1 MKKTALKSRFSLM
14 VFALLMGIG
23 TAVATSPVVAGPTDP
38 CTSQT
43 LCDFNP
49 DEICCA
55 VIVGGQVVD
64 YQQGDLRP

>member
-1 MKKTALKSRFSLM
+1 M

-38 CTSQT
+38 CTGNPSQ
-43 LCDFNP
+43 CDFNP

-64 YQQGDLRP
+64 YQEGDLRP